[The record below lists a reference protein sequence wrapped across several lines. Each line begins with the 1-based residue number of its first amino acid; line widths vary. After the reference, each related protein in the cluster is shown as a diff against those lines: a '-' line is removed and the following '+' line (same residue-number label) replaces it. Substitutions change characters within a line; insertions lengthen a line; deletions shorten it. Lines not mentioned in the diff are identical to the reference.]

1 MQAGRK
7 SLRTIAHLSDL
18 HFGHVD
24 PAIPTVLRQALLD
37 IGPDLLVVSGD
48 LTQRARRQQFEEAR
62 LFLDSLP
69 FPRVVVPGNHDVP
82 LYNVLARWLRPL
94 DNYKAL
100 ISADLEPIYLDEEI
114 VAIGVNTARALT
126 FKNGRIN
133 RRQVTQF
140 HERLAA
146 IGPAARVR
154 IVVAHHPFILPE
166 GANRKNLIGRAKMGL
181 AAFAEAG
188 VDLILSGH
196 LHVGRTV
203 VEATRDGTSGPALL
217 LIQAGT
223 ATSTRL
229 RDEMNSF
236 NILRLVHPRLE
247 IERVSWNNARAAFAA
262 SSLERYRRVAN
273 AWERVEHA

>member
-1 MQAGRK
+1 MQADIK
-7 SLRTIAHLSDL
+7 FLRIIAHLSDL

-24 PAIPTVLRQALLD
+24 PAIPPVLRAALLD

-48 LTQRARRQQFEEAR
+48 LTQRARREQFWQAR
-62 LFLDSLP
+62 HFLDSLP

-94 DNYKAL
+94 EKYKTI
-100 ISADLEPIYLDEEI
+100 ISADLEPVYVDEEI
-114 VAIGVNTARALT
+114 VAVGINTARALT

-133 RRQVTQF
+133 QRQVDQL

-146 IGPAARVR
+146 IGPGARVR

-166 GANRKNLIGRAKMGL
+166 GADPRDLIGRAKMGL
-181 AAFAEAG
+181 SAFAEAE

-203 VEATRDGTSGPALL
+203 VEATADGAAGPSLL

-229 RDEMNSF
+229 RDDMNSF
-236 NILRLVHPRLE
+236 NVLRIAHPELT
-247 IERVSWNNARAAFAA
+247 IERLSWDDARAAFAA
-262 SSLERYRRVAN
+262 SALERYRRVSN
-273 AWERVEHA
+273 AWQRVEHG

>member
-1 MQAGRK
+1 MQADLNA
-7 SLRTIAHLSDL
+7 LRIIAHLSDL

-24 PAIPTVLRQALLD
+24 PAIPPVLRAALLD

-48 LTQRARRQQFEEAR
+48 LTQRARREQFWQAR
-62 LFLDSLP
+62 HFLDSLP

-94 DNYKAL
+94 EKYKTI
-100 ISADLEPIYLDEEI
+100 ISADLEPVYADEEI
-114 VAIGVNTARALT
+114 VAVGINTARALT

-133 RRQVTQF
+133 RRQVDQL

-146 IGPAARVR
+146 IGPGARVR

-166 GANRKNLIGRAKMGL
+166 GADPRDLIGRAKMGL
-181 AAFAEAG
+181 SAFAEAE

-203 VEATRDGTSGPALL
+203 VEATADGAAGPSLL

-229 RDEMNSF
+229 RDDMNSF
-236 NILRLVHPRLE
+236 NVLRIAHPELA
-247 IERVSWNNARAAFAA
+247 IERLSWDDARAAFAA
-262 SSLERYRRVAN
+262 SSLERYRRVSN
-273 AWERVEHA
+273 AWQRVDHA

>member
-1 MQAGRK
+1 MQAAL
-7 SLRTIAHLSDL
+7 SVLRIIAHLSDL

-24 PAIPTVLRQALLD
+24 PAIPPVLRAALLD

-48 LTQRARRQQFEEAR
+48 LTQRARREQFWQAR
-62 LFLDSLP
+62 HFLDSLP

-94 DNYKAL
+94 EKYKTI
-100 ISADLEPIYLDEEI
+100 ISADLEPVYADEEI
-114 VAIGVNTARALT
+114 VAVGINTARALT

-133 RRQVTQF
+133 QRQVDEL

-146 IGPAARVR
+146 IGPGARVR

-166 GANRKNLIGRAKMGL
+166 GADPRDLIGRAKMGL
-181 AAFAEAG
+181 SAFAEAE

-203 VEATRDGTSGPALL
+203 VEATADGAAGPSLL

-229 RDEMNSF
+229 RDDMNSF
-236 NILRLVHPRLE
+236 NVLRIAHPELT
-247 IERVSWNNARAAFAA
+247 IERLSWDDARAAFAA
-262 SSLERYRRVAN
+262 SSLERYRRVSN
-273 AWERVEHA
+273 AWQRVDHA

>member
-1 MQAGRK
+1 
-7 SLRTIAHLSDL
+7 
-18 HFGHVD
+18 
-24 PAIPTVLRQALLD
+24 VLRAALLD

-48 LTQRARRQQFEEAR
+48 LTQRARREQFWQAR
-62 LFLDSLP
+62 HFLESLP

-94 DNYKAL
+94 EKYKAI
-100 ISADLEPIYLDEEI
+100 ISADLEPVYADEEI
-114 VAIGVNTARALT
+114 VAVGINTARALT

-133 RRQVTQF
+133 QRQVDEL

-146 IGPAARVR
+146 TGPGARVR

-166 GANRKNLIGRAKMGL
+166 GADPRDLIGRAKMGL
-181 AAFAEAG
+181 SAFAEAE

-203 VEATRDGTSGPALL
+203 VEATADGAAGPSLL

-229 RDEMNSF
+229 RDDMNSF
-236 NILRLVHPRLE
+236 NVLRIAHPELT
-247 IERVSWNNARAAFAA
+247 IERLSWDDARAAFAA
-262 SSLERYRRVAN
+262 SSQERYRRVSN
-273 AWERVEHA
+273 AWQRVEHA

>member
-1 MQAGRK
+1 MQADIK
-7 SLRTIAHLSDL
+7 SLRIIAHLSDL

-24 PAIPTVLRQALLD
+24 PAIPPVLRAALLD

-48 LTQRARRQQFEEAR
+48 LTQRARREQFWQAR
-62 LFLDSLP
+62 HFLDSLP

-94 DNYKAL
+94 EKYKAI
-100 ISADLEPIYLDEEI
+100 ISADLEPVYADEEI
-114 VAIGVNTARALT
+114 VALGINTARALT

-133 RRQVTQF
+133 RRQVDEL

-146 IGPAARVR
+146 IGPGARVR

-166 GANRKNLIGRAKMGL
+166 GADPRDLIGRAKMGL
-181 AAFAEAG
+181 SAFAEAE

-203 VEATRDGTSGPALL
+203 VEATPNGAAGPALL

-229 RDEMNSF
+229 RDDMNSF
-236 NILRLVHPRLE
+236 NVLRIAHPELT
-247 IERVSWNNARAAFAA
+247 IERLSWDDARAAFAA
-262 SSLERYRRVAN
+262 SSLERYRRVSN
-273 AWERVEHA
+273 AWQRVDHG

>member
-1 MQAGRK
+1 MQADLK
-7 SLRTIAHLSDL
+7 SLRIIAHLSDL

-24 PAIPTVLRQALLD
+24 PAIPPVLRAALLD
-37 IGPDLLVVSGD
+37 IAPDLLVVSGD
-48 LTQRARRQQFEEAR
+48 LTQRARREQFWQAR
-62 LFLDSLP
+62 HFFDSLP

-94 DNYKAL
+94 EKYKTI
-100 ISADLEPIYLDEEI
+100 ISADLEPVYADEEI
-114 VAIGVNTARALT
+114 VAVGINTARALT

-133 RRQVTQF
+133 QRQVNQL

-146 IGPAARVR
+146 IGPGARVR

-166 GANRKNLIGRAKMGL
+166 GADPRDLIGRAKMGL
-181 AAFAEAG
+181 SAFAEAE

-203 VEATRDGTSGPALL
+203 VEATLDGAAGPSLL

-229 RDEMNSF
+229 RDDMNSF
-236 NILRLVHPRLE
+236 NVLRIAHPELT
-247 IERVSWNNARAAFAA
+247 IERLSWDDARAAFAA
-262 SSLERYRRVAN
+262 SSLERYRRVSN
-273 AWERVEHA
+273 AWQRVDHA

>member
-1 MQAGRK
+1 MQADLK
-7 SLRTIAHLSDL
+7 SLRIIAHLSDL

-24 PAIPTVLRQALLD
+24 PAIPPVLRAALLD

-48 LTQRARRQQFEEAR
+48 LTQRARREQFWQAR
-62 LFLDSLP
+62 RFLDSLP

-94 DNYKAL
+94 EKYKTI
-100 ISADLEPIYLDEEI
+100 ISADLEPVYADEEI
-114 VAIGVNTARALT
+114 VAVGINTARALT

-133 RRQVTQF
+133 RRQVDQL

-146 IGPAARVR
+146 IGPGARVR

-166 GANRKNLIGRAKMGL
+166 GADPRDLIGRAKMGL
-181 AAFAEAG
+181 SAFAKAE

-203 VEATRDGTSGPALL
+203 VEATADGAAGPSLL

-229 RDEMNSF
+229 RDDMNSF
-236 NILRLVHPRLE
+236 NVLRIAHPELT
-247 IERVSWNNARAAFAA
+247 IERLSWDDARAAFAA
-262 SSLERYRRVAN
+262 SSLERYRRVSN
-273 AWERVEHA
+273 AWQRVEHA